1 MDGEPYSNT
10 FPIQPNSFNPMDA
23 QSVQEIT
30 DQEIGLGSIYS
41 ISDSGLLITP
51 SSQVHN
57 WDQVPDKL
65 EQPPYH

>member
-57 WDQVPDKL
+57 
-65 EQPPYH
+65 